1 MKEIELYTTEN
12 GKCPFIEWIRKLD
25 TTYKLRINKRID
37 RMRNGNFGDCKSLQN
52 SPLSELRFNFGKG
65 YRVYFKEL
73 DNVIILIIAGS
84 DKSDQNKVIEQANQY
99 YEDFLKRSTKL

>member
-1 MKEIELYTTEN
+1 
-12 GKCPFIEWIRKLD
+12 
-25 TTYKLRINKRID
+25 
-37 RMRNGNFGDCKSLQN
+37 MRNGNFGDCKSLQN

>member
-73 DNVIILIIAGS
+73 DNVIIL
-84 DKSDQNKVIEQANQY
+84 NKVIEQANQY